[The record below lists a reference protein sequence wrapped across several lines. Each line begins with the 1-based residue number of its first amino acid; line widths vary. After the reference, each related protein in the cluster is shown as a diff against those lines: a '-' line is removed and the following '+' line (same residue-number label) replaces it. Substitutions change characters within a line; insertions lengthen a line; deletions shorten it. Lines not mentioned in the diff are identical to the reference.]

1 MANTTESNY
10 NERTLA
16 DKEFELERYDI
27 ESLFLWSCPPTSVE
41 CLDLQA
47 SLDGWLVGLLDSG
60 LVGSG
65 AGITVGGEKDL
76 EVKRDMRGRGGFQGD
91 RVRTVSEPAM
101 TLKGKRGPNTS
112 FVSATDERL
121 VEASDEDEDPD
132 HTVGGDYVH
141 LSNAPIE
148 RVSKTTM
155 AVNRSDI
162 RRRLDSRLTKL
173 ASRRDALEYAWGE
186 RERVRVGLERRVEQE
201 RSVVGSGGI
210 SSEVFGGSGSKST
223 SASGK
228 KDKRKSDVTST
239 MAGASGSTST
249 VDSATG
255 AIEGKKKHRSVGSRM
270 IRGMMSSASS
280 IHGGLSSMVGS
291 GKEHRAKVVPTSSSI
306 SAGRMSL
313 QIPPRPVAGYAD
325 NVDGEETGYRGP
337 KMSNRLSLQTVP
349 SRHQDSAS
357 PSLAEYVEDARD
369 PIGGGLL
376 SPTVSIMTTA
386 TDIPATDTAATT
398 PALVGSRKFP
408 TFRDLQDQTAAEMI
422 EEETLRV
429 QAGRRKEGL
438 VWSPGVWEGVG
449 SASGRAGGDRKEK
462 IKWESKSG

>member
-1 MANTTESNY
+1 
-10 NERTLA
+10 
-16 DKEFELERYDI
+16 
-27 ESLFLWSCPPTSVE
+27 
-41 CLDLQA
+41 
-47 SLDGWLVGLLDSG
+47 
-60 LVGSG
+60 
-65 AGITVGGEKDL
+65 
-76 EVKRDMRGRGGFQGD
+76 
-91 RVRTVSEPAM
+91 
-101 TLKGKRGPNTS
+101 
-112 FVSATDERL
+112 
-121 VEASDEDEDPD
+121 
-132 HTVGGDYVH
+132 
-141 LSNAPIE
+141 
-148 RVSKTTM
+148 
-155 AVNRSDI
+155 
-162 RRRLDSRLTKL
+162 
-173 ASRRDALEYAWGE
+173 
-186 RERVRVGLERRVEQE
+186 
-201 RSVVGSGGI
+201 
-210 SSEVFGGSGSKST
+210 
-223 SASGK
+223 
-228 KDKRKSDVTST
+228 
-239 MAGASGSTST
+239 
-249 VDSATG
+249 
-255 AIEGKKKHRSVGSRM
+255 
-270 IRGMMSSASS
+270 
-280 IHGGLSSMVGS
+280 MVGS